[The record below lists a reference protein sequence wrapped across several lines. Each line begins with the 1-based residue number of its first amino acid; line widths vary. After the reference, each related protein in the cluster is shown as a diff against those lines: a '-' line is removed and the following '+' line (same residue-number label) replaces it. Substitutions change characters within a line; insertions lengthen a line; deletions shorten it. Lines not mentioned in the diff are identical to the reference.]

1 MGPDVAEASAAAACS
16 PTHGPGAA
24 PPACWR
30 PYGPDSPFNVR
41 LPPRPRLLSGSE
53 GVGRQLAEWGPAQ
66 RLMLG
71 TADTEE
77 DFWHPIY
84 YARPQ
89 SPVFR
94 IRCVLWRPC
103 PVEGHRVRI
112 PDEARPAA
120 GSDAHLAV
128 VDHSTGWEYDFWQ
141 VREKPRG
148 GGRLVVGYGGRTRIQ
163 GSGLGAGA
171 TAAGFGLLAGIV
183 RPPEMDAGNIRHA
196 LFIVVRCSNGRA
208 VYPARRGSSGS
219 PCRQFGL
226 AADRAPPLGAR
237 LWLSL
242 SERGIKQLGVPRWKR
257 VLLLA
262 LHRYGGFVGDT
273 MNGHSSFGVG
283 FESGASYTSFG
294 LPDPWVRFGRS
305 AGGIESDGSYIL
317 ELDSGVDWGQFL
329 RVVHPCESR
338 GRCRRGG

>member
-1 MGPDVAEASAAAACS
+1 MRGGIGRRSLFPHPRSRRSPAGLLAPLWPGQPVQRPSPAASAAA
-16 PTHGPGAA
+16 
-24 PPACWR
+24 
-30 PYGPDSPFNVR
+30 
-41 LPPRPRLLSGSE
+41 
-53 GVGRQLAEWGPAQ
+53 Q
-66 RLMLG
+66 
-71 TADTEE
+71 
-77 DFWHPIY
+77 
-84 YARPQ
+84 
-89 SPVFR
+89 R
-94 IRCVLWRPC
+94 IRGCWASVGGMGASPKADARDGGYRRGLLAPDLLRAAAIAGVSDPMRALATLS
-103 PVEGHRVRI
+103 VEGHRVRI
-112 PDEARPAA
+112 PDEARPPLGATPIWRSSTTAPAGSTTSGRYERSPGAA
-120 GSDAHLAV
+120 GGRGWLRRQDA
-128 VDHSTGWEYDFWQ
+128 DPGF
-141 VREKPRG
+141 
-148 GGRLVVGYGGRTRIQ
+148 
-163 GSGLGAGA
+163 GSRRGA

-183 RPPEMDAGNIRHA
+183 RPPEMDAGSIRHA

-242 SERGIKQLGVPRWKR
+242 SERRIKQLGVPRWKR